1 MFAIYIVGADYY
13 LGTVNL
19 ETGEVTAVGLFTS
32 PAHIYTLAVD
42 AEGTIYGIGYED
54 GVLYDIDPE
63 TACLLY
69 TSPSPRDSGTSR
81 MPSSA

>member
-19 ETGEVTAVGLFTS
+19 ETGEVTAVGLFTA

-42 AEGTIYGIGYED
+42 AEGTIYGIQIHRI
-54 GVLYDIDPE
+54 V
-63 TACLLY
+63 
-69 TSPSPRDSGTSR
+69 
-81 MPSSA
+81 

>member
-1 MFAIYIVGADYY
+1 MFTIYIVGADYY

-19 ETGEVTAVGLFTS
+19 ETGEVTAVGLFAA

-63 TACLLY
+63 TAECTPHRLHRTYSTLY
-69 TSPSPRDSGTSR
+69 PVHDL
-81 MPSSA
+81 